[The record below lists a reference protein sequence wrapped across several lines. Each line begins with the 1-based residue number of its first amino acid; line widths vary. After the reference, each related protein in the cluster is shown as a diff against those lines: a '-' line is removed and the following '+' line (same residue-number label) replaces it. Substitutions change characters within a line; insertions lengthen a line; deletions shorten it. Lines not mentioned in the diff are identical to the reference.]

1 MAAPTAHHT
10 HHTQD
15 SSTPFDLQLP
25 LVLPQAYRADRPSAS
40 SSTGLGS
47 AGTPSVPTEQT
58 PPLPLT
64 PRKLSRIRNHSSRH
78 VPVASNRIGGLD
90 TGGLVVLGEPV
101 TMEELRWERAKFIK
115 RRTRRWRVLKEG
127 LGFIVLSW
135 TTYQT
140 VRYFVA
146 YNGEF
151 SPRVA
156 SVANTSAAAH
166 HFSLPRRH
174 HSNPF
179 RLCIGASIWSRHDP
193 TYHIQGF

>member
-1 MAAPTAHHT
+1 M
-10 HHTQD
+10 
-15 SSTPFDLQLP
+15 
-25 LVLPQAYRADRPSAS
+25 
-40 SSTGLGS
+40 
-47 AGTPSVPTEQT
+47 
-58 PPLPLT
+58 
-64 PRKLSRIRNHSSRH
+64 
-78 VPVASNRIGGLD
+78 
-90 TGGLVVLGEPV
+90 LGEPV

-146 YNGEF
+146 YNGELT
-151 SPRVA
+151 PQVA
-156 SVANTSAAAH
+156 SVADISTVAH
-166 HFSLPRRH
+166 HFSLQRRH

-179 RLCIGASIWSRHDP
+179 RLWIGASIWSRHDP